1 MEKLS
6 FPQKDK
12 GENRKPTRII
22 RARFTVI
29 RALPTCFNDRDKNSY
44 ITSDSARS
52 TTHHQEQSKQ
62 SNESHQPSSTTRQ
75 HRAYVK
81 VPGRG
86 QQKNPANTRAS
97 KISTGKLSFSKGRPR
112 QIFIHHRIFQTNSRV
127 IRAPKKYRAVS
138 RAHSRTSSTSRAHH
152 RQLANIIY
160 FFQTS
165 RKYLSIM
172 RDIARV
178 FARYSRMFAD
188 RASRRA
194 HHPYRASYIEH
205 FILYA

>member
-1 MEKLS
+1 M
-6 FPQKDK
+6 
-12 GENRKPTRII
+12 RII
-22 RARFTVI
+22 RARFIVI
-29 RALPTCFNDRDKNSY
+29 RALFDIQNDRDKNSY

-62 SNESHQPSSTTRQ
+62 SNESHQPSSATRQ

-127 IRAPKKYRAVS
+127 IQQSKKYRAVS
-138 RAHSRTSSTSRAHH
+138 RECSRMFINIARASSTTREHH
-152 RQLANIIY
+152 I
-160 FFQTS
+160 FFQRS
-165 RKYLSIM
+165 RESSSIM
-172 RDIARV
+172 RDIARM
-178 FARYSRMFAD
+178 FARYSRMSAY

-194 HHPYRASYIEH
+194 HRHTARVT
-205 FILYA
+205 